1 MLVGAVMVL
10 SAVLY
15 KPRSR
20 PPSGAFYSG
29 DTRTVCRELY
39 PGHLKSGSD
48 FPLLIQSDSSLAAAA
63 LRPRNS
69 RLGNMRLL
77 RQLLGGPP
85 ETRASVPDLG
95 SREHQNAS
103 PLMFVFR
110 KWLNAVPIHK
120 AKKPEKP
127 VREHIDVFLA
137 ASIVA
142 VMQSDRTIRR
152 DLNGDADRHLC
163 LFRQR

>member
-1 MLVGAVMVL
+1 MRLLASTEEFFPAWARVASGA
-10 SAVLY
+10 SK

-20 PPSGAFYSG
+20 PPSGAFHSG
-29 DTRTVCRELY
+29 DTRTVCRELH
-39 PGHLKSGSD
+39 PGHLKSGS
-48 FPLLIQSDSSLAAAA
+48 PLLIQSDSSLAAAA

-95 SREHQNAS
+95 SREHQSAS
-103 PLMFVFR
+103 PQIWVCR
-110 KWLNAVPIHK
+110 KWLNAVPIHQ

-127 VREHIDVFLA
+127 VNNSMAEPKMKAFMSSLA
-137 ASIVA
+137 
-142 VMQSDRTIRR
+142 
-152 DLNGDADRHLC
+152 C
-163 LFRQR
+163 

>member
-1 MLVGAVMVL
+1 MVL

-20 PPSGAFYSG
+20 PPSGAFHSG
-29 DTRTVCRELY
+29 DTRTVYRELD

-77 RQLLGGPP
+77 RQLLGGPSD
-85 ETRASVPDLG
+85 ASERMSAERLTFRPDFG
-95 SREHQNAS
+95 PNS
-103 PLMFVFR
+103 
-110 KWLNAVPIHK
+110 
-120 AKKPEKP
+120 
-127 VREHIDVFLA
+127 
-137 ASIVA
+137 
-142 VMQSDRTIRR
+142 
-152 DLNGDADRHLC
+152 G
-163 LFRQR
+163 

>member
-1 MLVGAVMVL
+1 MVL

-20 PPSGAFYSG
+20 PPSGAFHSG
-29 DTRTVCRELY
+29 DTRTVCRKLD

-77 RQLLGGPP
+77 RQLLGGPSRR
-85 ETRASVPDLG
+85 ERANVGRALTFRPDFG
-95 SREHQNAS
+95 PNS
-103 PLMFVFR
+103 
-110 KWLNAVPIHK
+110 
-120 AKKPEKP
+120 
-127 VREHIDVFLA
+127 
-137 ASIVA
+137 
-142 VMQSDRTIRR
+142 
-152 DLNGDADRHLC
+152 G
-163 LFRQR
+163 